1 MRGRVLEIVN
11 DWQIFYVISNP
22 VVSSGVKSSQQRCPL
37 SFAEGSTITD
47 GATGGIDLIHLR
59 LSVLICLYL
68 RLKKEKVLTAD
79 DNGLTP
85 MHAEVENRVRG
96 RVLEIV
102 NY

>member
-1 MRGRVLEIVN
+1 
-11 DWQIFYVISNP
+11 
-22 VVSSGVKSSQQRCPL
+22 
-37 SFAEGSTITD
+37 
-47 GATGGIDLIHLR
+47 
-59 LSVLICLYL
+59 VLICLYL

-85 MHAEVENRVRG
+85 MHADVENRVRG